1 MGPSQM
7 RLACLLKQVQ
17 NHLGLSPTYEDIQ
30 KEISSLE
37 PRRGFSPDLTMSHPD
52 LGLPV
57 SRILRTKFLVYKS
70 SSLCLWNFV
79 IAALQVQ
86 WNKHACQTQPVCII
100 LQPLK
105 YINFFLF
112 NIFFLLIKF
121 NTYLLPRWNWTKQ
134 STFD

>member
-79 IAALQVQ
+79 IAALQV
-86 WNKHACQTQPVCII
+86 W
-100 LQPLK
+100 
-105 YINFFLF
+105 
-112 NIFFLLIKF
+112 
-121 NTYLLPRWNWTKQ
+121 
-134 STFD
+134 